1 MTFNDHS
8 DRESASP
15 VSGLFKIGDTFEGD
29 FAFTAENITRT
40 ATLLGDMNPVH
51 HTASPAYGTVI
62 ACGAHIAGLMMS
74 LGAARITER
83 SPSLGRTWN
92 FRFRAPVLAGDHM
105 HVVISIT
112 AIEPHRRGPMISF
125 AGEGTVE
132 RNGERIVVATTDGTA
147 ILLESH
153 EAPH

>member
-1 MTFNDHS
+1 MTPDQNDQ
-8 DRESASP
+8 ESASSVTGP
-15 VSGLFKIGDTFEGD
+15 FAIGDTFEGD
-29 FAFTAENITRT
+29 FAFTAANITQT

-51 HTASPAYGTVI
+51 HTASPAYGSVI

-92 FRFRAPVLAGDHM
+92 FRFRAPVLAGDQM
-105 HVVISIT
+105 HVVIRIT
-112 AIEPHRRGPMISF
+112 AIDPHRRGPMISF

-132 RNGERIVVATTDGTA
+132 RDGARIVVATTDGTA

-153 EAPH
+153 EAAH

>member
-1 MTFNDHS
+1 MATS
-8 DRESASP
+8 
-15 VSGLFKIGDTFEGD
+15 FKVGDTFEGD
-29 FAFTAENITRT
+29 FVFTAENITRT
-40 ATLLGDMNPVH
+40 ATLLGDANPVH
-51 HTASPAYGTVI
+51 HIASPAYGTVI

-92 FRFRAPVLAGDHM
+92 FRFRAPVLAGDTLHA
-105 HVVISIT
+105 VIRIT

-125 AGEGTVE
+125 AGEGAVE
-132 RNGERIVVATTDGTA
+132 RDGARIVAVTTDGTA

-153 EAPH
+153 EPHH

>member
-1 MTFNDHS
+1 MSEQSS
-8 DRESASP
+8 DREQAPSTTLPFA
-15 VSGLFKIGDTFEGD
+15 VGDTFEGD
-29 FAFTAENITRT
+29 FAFTAESIVQA

-62 ACGAHIAGLMMS
+62 ACGAHIAGAMMGI
-74 LGAARITER
+74 GASGITER

-92 FRFRAPVLAGDHM
+92 FRFRAPVLAGDTLHG
-105 HVVISIT
+105 VIRIT

-132 RNGERIVVATTDGTA
+132 RDGTRLVAITIDGTA
-147 ILLESH
+147 ILLPGH
-153 EAPH
+153 E